1 MLKELDTPLTAVV
14 ALDADHDV
22 LMQRIAK
29 RAKEEGRADDTPEAI
44 AKRLDIYA
52 RETAPLLN
60 TYKSR
65 GLLVAVDGQRAVE
78 QISKEIIAQLDK
90 R

>member
-52 RETAPLLN
+52 KETAPLLDI
-60 TYKSR
+60 YKSR
-65 GLLVAVDGQRAVE
+65 GLLVAVDGQGEVD
-78 QISKEIIAQLDK
+78 QICKEIITKLDE